1 MLMPLLADA
10 LATKTLSGAPTD
22 FKMHTHCSGTDNV
35 SIALEL
41 GAELARA
48 NDLDAFAP
56 EHLLSCEIEPFKQ
69 AYIARN
75 FPQVVVSPDVSLL
88 AKTKTGEKFQ
98 TIYRGE
104 QVVPPCD
111 VLVGGSSCKD
121 FSNLKMRYHVSGL
134 EDEGQSGTTFRA
146 IVNNM
151 YKDGNDGPKLVILEN
166 VESAPWDKMEEYIN
180 GRVKLA
186 TINEKLKGSGK
197 CKAGDD
203 DDDDE
208 EEDSDDED
216 GGGKKKGAKKKGE
229 DELMFDV
236 GADGFLYVASSPP
249 HIGIIEGLKLLG
261 VGADID
267 ATPKPI
273 KKENQG
279 ARQECPLAARE
290 GGEARHVEQE
300 DDAGEAAKQ
309 S

>member
-10 LATKTLSGAPTD
+10 VATKTLSGAPTD

-151 YKDGNDGPKLVILEN
+151 FKDGNDGPKLVILEN
-166 VESAPWDKMEEYIN
+166 VNMPSVVSAITAMVLGIGGYRWHGAVLTPEEHA
-180 GRVKLA
+180 GAPVRWFARTLWRRSKSR
-186 TINEKLKGSGK
+186 TPSG
-197 CKAGDD
+197 
-203 DDDDE
+203 
-208 EEDSDDED
+208 
-216 GGGKKKGAKKKGE
+216 
-229 DELMFDV
+229 
-236 GADGFLYVASSPP
+236 ASRLS
-249 HIGIIEGLKLLG
+249 
-261 VGADID
+261 
-267 ATPKPI
+267 
-273 KKENQG
+273 
-279 ARQECPLAARE
+279 
-290 GGEARHVEQE
+290 
-300 DDAGEAAKQ
+300 
-309 S
+309 

>member
-1 MLMPLLADA
+1 MPLLADA
-10 LATKTLSGAPTD
+10 VATKTLSGAPTD

-75 FPQVVVSPDVSLL
+75 FPQVVVSPDVS
-88 AKTKTGEKFQ
+88 AA
-98 TIYRGE
+98 R
-104 QVVPPCD
+104 
-111 VLVGGSSCKD
+111 
-121 FSNLKMRYHVSGL
+121 
-134 EDEGQSGTTFRA
+134 EDEDGREVPDDLPRRAGGAAVRRARRRLVVQGLLEPEDAVPRLWARGRGQSGTTFRA

-151 YKDGNDGPKLVILEN
+151 FKDGNDGPKLVILEN

-203 DDDDE
+203 DDADDDDDDDDDDDE
-208 EEDSDDED
+208 
-216 GGGKKKGAKKKGE
+216 GGGKKKKGAKKKGE

-249 HIGIIEGLKLLG
+249 HIGIIEGLAARRRRRHRRDAEADQEG
-261 VGADID
+261 GA
-267 ATPKPI
+267 
-273 KKENQG
+273 QG
-279 ARQECPLAARE
+279 ARQEVLASRSSRRRRSSTCRAR
-290 GGEARHVEQE
+290 R
-300 DDAGEAAKQ
+300 
-309 S
+309 